1 MAFAISLVDLAGYIA
16 LLLWGTH
23 MVQTGVQRA
32 FGANL
37 RAVLGKALQ
46 DRGRAFLAGL
56 GVTAILQSSTATGL
70 MMSGFVA
77 DGLVALIPALA
88 VMLGANV
95 GTTLIV
101 QVLSFD
107 VSAVA
112 PALVLVGVVMF
123 RRDTS
128 SRLHDFGRVFIGLG
142 LMLMALHQL
151 LHLLEGFRDAP
162 TFRLLLG
169 SVATVPFANVLIGA
183 LAAWATHSSVAIVLL
198 TMSLAAHGTVPPA
211 AAFALVL
218 GANIGSAVTPVI
230 EGPGG
235 DDPAHRRLSIGN
247 LLTRLAGAAAA
258 LALLQPIA
266 DLMAGFEPDASRA
279 VANFH
284 TLFNLLTAAVFLPLL
299 KPYAG
304 LLSRLLP
311 DRADPADPT
320 RPRYLDMAAHEVPIV
335 ALGAAAREA
344 LRLADVLASMLDG
357 ARQALENGDRRL
369 MVETRQRDDILDS
382 LNTAIKA
389 YLTRLRPEDLSDGDQ
404 RRLKEI
410 LQFTMNLEQAGD
422 VVDLNL
428 LPHAAKRLARGLVFE
443 DNDRDELIALI
454 NRLSANVRTA
464 ASLFMT
470 EDIRAARLLAE
481 EKVALRE
488 AEAQATAVHFDRLR
502 DGRPDVAQ
510 ASALHLDLLRDLKL
524 INSYIVAAAAYPVLE
539 RTGELLPSRLA
550 DDAPDAHEAPDTR

>member
-16 LLLWGTH
+16 MLLWGTH

-32 FGANL
+32 FGASL
-37 RAVLGKALQ
+37 RAVLGRALQ
-46 DRGRAFLAGL
+46 NRSRAFLAGL

-77 DGLVALIPALA
+77 DGLVQLIPALA

-112 PALVLVGVVMF
+112 PGLVLIGVVMF
-123 RRDTS
+123 RRNTS
-128 SRLHDFGRVFIGLG
+128 SRTHDFGRVFIGLG
-142 LMLMALHQL
+142 LMLLALHQL
-151 LHLLEGFRDAP
+151 LGLLEGFKDAP
-162 TFRLLLG
+162 SFRLLLG
-169 SVATVPFANVLIGA
+169 SIATIPFANLLIGA
-183 LAAWATHSSVAIVLL
+183 LAAWATHSSVAIILL
-198 TMSLAAHGTVPPA
+198 TMSLSANGVVPPI

-218 GANIGSAVTPVI
+218 GANVGSAITPVL

-247 LLTRLAGAAAA
+247 LVTRLVGALAA

-266 DLMAGFEPDASRA
+266 DLMAAFEPDATRA

-284 TLFNLLTAAVFLPLL
+284 TLFNLVTAALFLPLL
-299 KPYAG
+299 APYAE
-304 LLSRLLP
+304 LLKRWLP
-311 DRADPADPT
+311 DRTDPSDPSL
-320 RPRYLDMAAHEVPIV
+320 PRYLDMAAHEVPIV

-344 LRLADVLASMLDG
+344 LRLADVLTAMLGG
-357 ARQALENGDRRL
+357 ARKALASGDRRL
-369 MVETRQRDDILDS
+369 MAETHERDDILDS

-389 YLTRLRPEDLSDGDQ
+389 YLTQLRPEDMSDGDQ

-410 LQFTMNLEQAGD
+410 LQFSMNLEQAGD
-422 VVDLNL
+422 VIDLHL
-428 LPHAAKRLARGLVFE
+428 LPHAAKRLERGLSF
-443 DNDRDELIALI
+443 DDRDQDELLSLI
-454 NRLSANVRTA
+454 DRLTANLATA

-470 EDIRAARLLAE
+470 EDIRAARLLAD
-481 EKVALRE
+481 EKVALRD
-488 AEAQATAVHFDRLR
+488 AEDRATTAHFDRLR

-510 ASALHLDLLRDLKL
+510 ASSLHLDLLRDLKL

-539 RTGELLPSRLA
+539 RTGELLPSRLV
-550 DDAPDAHEAPDTR
+550 DDTPDAK